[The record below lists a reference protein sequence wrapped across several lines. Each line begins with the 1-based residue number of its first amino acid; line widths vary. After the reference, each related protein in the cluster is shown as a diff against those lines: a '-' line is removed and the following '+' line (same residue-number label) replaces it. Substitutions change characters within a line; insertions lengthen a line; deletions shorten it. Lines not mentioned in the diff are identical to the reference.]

1 MSRKLA
7 HEGPHD
13 RSVTNAFLADDKVKH
28 YAATTNA
35 EKTATPALYSSELLF
50 SLCRVYATV
59 LARWNGIGHD
69 DIVAGTRWED
79 PRNEDRKARATSKAD
94 PLTHM
99 LLNVLCFSTSVVQ
112 TTWALSQSDP
122 DVISDLYSVIDEK
135 RSALPIRA
143 TTIRPVYSASL
154 GTRNGNGSVGEAVLL
169 LCVSCLS
176 HCLIVTDDVEIHE
189 MDKPLPLHQLRR
201 CIQLLKQLLYRA
213 CCLDD
218 KNLVRESS
226 YFGLALITASSRTMR
241 DLYDRSSRRP
251 LCVPKGWLI
260 EDLLDKE
267 LKQCKTASQYEAL
280 LALPVL
286 RVCPFLVSF
295 KRRLKLFERIVT
307 LSRIEI
313 QGINDQ
319 NPFNSNP
326 LKPGIPVRIMRTR
339 LLEDGLAT
347 MNNLGPNMR
356 QRIVVHYTNE
366 AGMQE
371 IGIDAGGLFK
381 EFWTDLSQL
390 AFDPNYALFRVTE
403 GW

>member
-1 MSRKLA
+1 
-7 HEGPHD
+7 
-13 RSVTNAFLADDKVKH
+13 
-28 YAATTNA
+28 
-35 EKTATPALYSSELLF
+35 
-50 SLCRVYATV
+50 
-59 LARWNGIGHD
+59 
-69 DIVAGTRWED
+69 
-79 PRNEDRKARATSKAD
+79 
-94 PLTHM
+94 
-99 LLNVLCFSTSVVQ
+99 
-112 TTWALSQSDP
+112 
-122 DVISDLYSVIDEK
+122 
-135 RSALPIRA
+135 
-143 TTIRPVYSASL
+143 
-154 GTRNGNGSVGEAVLL
+154 
-169 LCVSCLS
+169 
-176 HCLIVTDDVEIHE
+176 
-189 MDKPLPLHQLRR
+189 
-201 CIQLLKQLLYRA
+201 
-213 CCLDD
+213 
-218 KNLVRESS
+218 
-226 YFGLALITASSRTMR
+226 MR

-307 LSRIEI
+307 LTRIEI

-347 MNNLGPNMR
+347 MNNLGQNMR

-366 AGMQE
+366 AGVQE

-403 GW
+403 GGCWFAGSLACISLQVYVIHLLSCFVYRQLPLSESFFFCCSRVRSYYFV